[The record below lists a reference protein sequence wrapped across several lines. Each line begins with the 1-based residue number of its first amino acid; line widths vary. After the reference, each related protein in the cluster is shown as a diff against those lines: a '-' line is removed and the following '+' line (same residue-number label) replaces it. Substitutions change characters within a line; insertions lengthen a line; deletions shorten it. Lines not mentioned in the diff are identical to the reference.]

1 MSNVSASQAENYY
14 EKDDYY
20 TRGSD
25 ESENRGDAKWFGK
38 GAAAL
43 GLVSAV
49 DKPTFQKL
57 LQGQSPQGQSL
68 HGRRIDPAK
77 HRAATD
83 YTFSAPKGVS
93 IAGLI
98 QRDNRVIAAHD
109 QAIETA
115 VAVLEERYAQTRM
128 RTQRCRQ
135 RVKTSNIV
143 AAVFRHETSRE
154 Q

>member
-20 TRGSD
+20 TQGPTET
-25 ESENRGDAKWFGK
+25 ESQGDAKWFGK

-43 GLVSAV
+43 GLVGAV

-83 YTFSAPKGVS
+83 YTFSAPKAVS

-98 QRDNRVIAAHD
+98 QRDDRVIVAHD
-109 QAIETA
+109 QAVKTA
-115 VAVLEERYAQTRM
+115 ISVLEERYAQTRV
-128 RTQRCRQ
+128 RTEQGRQ
-135 RVKTSNIV
+135 RMMTGNVV
-143 AAVFRHETSRE
+143 AAVFR
-154 Q
+154 